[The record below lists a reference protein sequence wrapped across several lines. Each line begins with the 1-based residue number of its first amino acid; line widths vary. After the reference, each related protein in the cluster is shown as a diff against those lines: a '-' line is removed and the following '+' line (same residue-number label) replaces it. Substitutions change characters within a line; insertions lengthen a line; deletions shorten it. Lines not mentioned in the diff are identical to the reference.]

1 MKDPQAKLLKIEIAR
16 NYKYTLQEPLHEHRN
31 EMASKF
37 QNRIDY
43 VNISAYGIGKVKVG
57 GQTEEEDEAGEDE
70 DEQAIAN
77 QNNQESRIIEKI
89 KQFEKKTNNI
99 CYSLASMAE
108 RQDERLKMSVGDK
121 ELDDYQ
127 KKLLMKLF
135 P

>member
-1 MKDPQAKLLKIEIAR
+1 
-16 NYKYTLQEPLHEHRN
+16 
-31 EMASKF
+31 MASKF

-57 GQTEEEDEAGEDE
+57 DRTEGEDDAGEDE

-99 CYSLASMAE
+99 CYSLASMAD
-108 RQDERLKMSVGDK
+108 R
-121 ELDDYQ
+121 
-127 KKLLMKLF
+127 
-135 P
+135 

>member
-1 MKDPQAKLLKIEIAR
+1 
-16 NYKYTLQEPLHEHRN
+16 
-31 EMASKF
+31 MASKF

-43 VNISAYGIGKVKVG
+43 VNISAYGIGKVKVD
-57 GQTEEEDEAGEDE
+57 GQIEEEEEAGDDE

-89 KQFEKKTNNI
+89 KSFEKKSNNI
-99 CYSLASMAE
+99 CYSLCSMAE
-108 RQDERLKMSVGDK
+108 RQDQRLKMVVGDT
-121 ELDDYQ
+121 EMDDYQ